1 MAKNNPIPNSKPFK
15 KGQSGNPNGR
25 PKKTINAII
34 DQFKESGIEI
44 PSQSDI
50 KESYLILAAM
60 QEDDLRKLITDKT
73 APMLFRICATNILSK
88 KGFDILEK
96 MLDRAIGKATQKT
109 EVTGENGA
117 PIQMQYDLS
126 KLSIDELK
134 QLKTLTSKLETD

>member
-1 MAKNNPIPNSKPFK
+1 MGKNPIPNAKEFK

-25 PKKTINAII
+25 PKKTVKIII

-44 PSQSDI
+44 PSQSEI
-50 KESYLILAAM
+50 KESYLILASM
-60 QEDDLRKLITDKT
+60 QEEDLRKLISDKT

-109 EVTGENGA
+109 ELSGEDGS
-117 PIQMQYDLS
+117 PIKIQYDLS
-126 KLSIDELK
+126 KLSLDELR
-134 QLKTLTSKLETD
+134 QLKTITSKLETD